1 MNINPALDPQNED
14 PAAFTGMHCFQPNKG
29 EALFPAPDFQPKNSL
44 LNERLSRNK
53 EQPAIAMNPDRIFA
67 KQLVILLVLGGTL
80 AICSLSKKKELPLVA
95 SQNAKL
101 EPAKID
107 KPSPEN
113 ILVAT
118 TTPETAKNWSPPGPE
133 ENAARAMRKQ
143 WAKFITAKHS
153 SYGYGV
159 LGGINNLSVLFS
171 NQTNY
176 PLEEVRVRISIIK
189 ANGETWKKQELSV
202 YNLMPHT
209 EASQMVPRMK
219 RGKAVQVKIIKVKSS
234 KMQLNYEIN
243 KPGLNASDPYLLK

>member
-14 PAAFTGMHCFQPNKG
+14 PAAFRGMHCFQPNKS
-29 EALFPAPDFQPKNSL
+29 EALFPAPEFQSGNSL
-44 LNERLSRNK
+44 LIERLSRNK
-53 EQPAIAMNPDRIFA
+53 DHPAVAMNPDRIFA

-80 AICSLSKKKELPLVA
+80 AICSLSKKKEIPLVA
-95 SQNAKL
+95 SSKVKVEPVKRDKTLPEDVWPATAT
-101 EPAKID
+101 EPAK
-107 KPSPEN
+107 N
-113 ILVAT
+113 W
-118 TTPETAKNWSPPGPE
+118 TPPTPE
-133 ENAARAMRKQ
+133 ENAARTMRKQ
-143 WAKFITAKHS
+143 WARFITAEHS
-153 SYGYGV
+153 NYGYGV

-189 ANGETWKKQELSV
+189 ANGEVWRKQELSV

-219 RGKAVQVKIIKVKSS
+219 RGKTVQVKIIKVRSS

-243 KPGLNASDPYLLK
+243 KPGLNASDPYFSL